1 MIQEKLTNGL
11 HKESFATDLILCT
24 DMPKVSWRSA
34 SGVLKSLIARIFSCE
49 LPDSEDI

>member
-24 DMPKVSWRSA
+24 DMPKVSWRSW
-34 SGVLKSLIARIFSCE
+34 VLKSLIARIFSRE